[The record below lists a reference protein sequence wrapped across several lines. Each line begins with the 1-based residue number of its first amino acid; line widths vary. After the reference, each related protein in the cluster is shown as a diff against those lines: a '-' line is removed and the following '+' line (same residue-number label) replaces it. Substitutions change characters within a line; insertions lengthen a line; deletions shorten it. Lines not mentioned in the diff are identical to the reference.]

1 MPWLRRNIQ
10 RDFNSLPISENFP
23 VYTNKYRMI
32 IVIYFV
38 LVLHFIKTMK
48 LHPLNGL
55 RVEKIQNV
63 FVQWQTK
70 FEKHIQR
77 KEANICL
84 ESVNQRSTSRVRTYN
99 LLGE

>member
-23 VYTNKYRMI
+23 VNTNKYRMI

-38 LVLHFIKTMK
+38 LVLRFIKTMK

-55 RVEKIQNV
+55 RVEKIQKMFLFSGRQSLRNIYKEKK
-63 FVQWQTK
+63 QTS
-70 FEKHIQR
+70 
-77 KEANICL
+77 AW
-84 ESVNQRSTSRVRTYN
+84 RV
-99 LLGE
+99 

>member
-38 LVLHFIKTMK
+38 LVLRFIKTMK

-55 RVEKIQNV
+55 RVEKIQKLFLFSGRQSLRNIY
-63 FVQWQTK
+63 K
-70 FEKHIQR
+70 EKKQIS
-77 KEANICL
+77 AL
-84 ESVNQRSTSRVRTYN
+84 RV
-99 LLGE
+99 

>member
-38 LVLHFIKTMK
+38 LVLRFIKTMK

-55 RVEKIQNV
+55 RVEKIQKMFLFSGRQSLRNIY
-63 FVQWQTK
+63 K
-70 FEKHIQR
+70 EKKQ
-77 KEANICL
+77 KSAC
-84 ESVNQRSTSRVRTYN
+84 RV
-99 LLGE
+99 

>member
-1 MPWLRRNIQ
+1 MMPWLRRNIQ

-38 LVLHFIKTMK
+38 LVLRFIKTMK

-55 RVEKIQNV
+55 RVEKIQKMFLFSDKV
-63 FVQWQTK
+63 
-70 FEKHIQR
+70 
-77 KEANICL
+77 
-84 ESVNQRSTSRVRTYN
+84 
-99 LLGE
+99 

>member
-1 MPWLRRNIQ
+1 MATGGCGGANDALVKEKYPERFQ
-10 RDFNSLPISENFP
+10 FSTSENFP

-55 RVEKIQNV
+55 RVEKIQKMFLFSGRQSLRNIYKEKK
-63 FVQWQTK
+63 QTS
-70 FEKHIQR
+70 
-77 KEANICL
+77 AW
-84 ESVNQRSTSRVRTYN
+84 RV
-99 LLGE
+99 

>member
-1 MPWLRRNIQ
+1 MMPWLRRNIQ

-38 LVLHFIKTMK
+38 LVLRFIKTMK

-55 RVEKIQNV
+55 RVEKIQKMFLFSGRQSLINIYKEKK
-63 FVQWQTK
+63 QTS
-70 FEKHIQR
+70 
-77 KEANICL
+77 AW
-84 ESVNQRSTSRVRTYN
+84 RV
-99 LLGE
+99 

>member
-10 RDFNSLPISENFP
+10 RDFHSLPIYENFP

-38 LVLHFIKTMK
+38 LVLRFIKTMK

-55 RVEKIQNV
+55 RVEKIQKMFLFSGRQSLRNIYKEKK
-63 FVQWQTK
+63 QTS
-70 FEKHIQR
+70 
-77 KEANICL
+77 AW
-84 ESVNQRSTSRVRTYN
+84 RV
-99 LLGE
+99 

>member
-10 RDFNSLPISENFP
+10 RDFNSLPISETFP

-38 LVLHFIKTMK
+38 LVLRFIKTMK

-55 RVEKIQNV
+55 RVENIQKMFMFSGRQSLRNIYKEKK
-63 FVQWQTK
+63 QTS
-70 FEKHIQR
+70 
-77 KEANICL
+77 AW
-84 ESVNQRSTSRVRTYN
+84 RV
-99 LLGE
+99 

>member
-1 MPWLRRNIQ
+1 MPWLRRTIQ

-38 LVLHFIKTMK
+38 LVLRFIKTMK

-55 RVEKIQNV
+55 RVEKIQKMFLFSGRQSLRNIYKEKK
-63 FVQWQTK
+63 QTS
-70 FEKHIQR
+70 
-77 KEANICL
+77 AW
-84 ESVNQRSTSRVRTYN
+84 RV
-99 LLGE
+99 

>member
-32 IVIYFV
+32 IVNYFV
-38 LVLHFIKTMK
+38 LVLRFTKTMK

-55 RVEKIQNV
+55 RVEKIQKLFLFSGRPSLRNIYKEKK
-63 FVQWQTK
+63 QTS
-70 FEKHIQR
+70 
-77 KEANICL
+77 AW
-84 ESVNQRSTSRVRTYN
+84 RV
-99 LLGE
+99 

>member
-55 RVEKIQNV
+55 RVEKIQKM
-63 FVQWQTK
+63 FLFSGRQSL
-70 FEKHIQR
+70 R

-84 ESVNQRSTSRVRTYN
+84 ESVNQRSASRVRTYN